1 MNIPLLLL
9 VIALAYLLGS
19 IATAVWV
26 GKIFHKVDVRE
37 HGSGNAGTTNVI
49 RVLGWKT
56 GVPVLLVDVMKG
68 WVAAMLPVFLNMADQ
83 GSAMLTNYQIIAGL
97 ATVAGHIY
105 PVFAGFRGGKGV
117 ATIFG
122 VLLAIHPLVT
132 ISCFGVFLCVFLLSG
147 YVSLGS
153 MSGGIS
159 FPVLLF
165 FFFDTPSVYLK
176 IFSVVVALTLLYT
189 HRTNIGRLL
198 KGEESKLIKPRSS
211 KNK

>member
-1 MNIPLLLL
+1 MNTPLLLL
-9 VIALAYLLGS
+9 VIALAYLIGS

-26 GKIFHKVDVRE
+26 GKIFHNVDVRE

-56 GVPVLLVDVMKG
+56 GVPVLLIDVLKG
-68 WVAAMLPVFLNMADQ
+68 WVAAMLPVFLNMADK
-83 GSAMLTNYQIIAGL
+83 GSAMLTNYQIVAGL
-97 ATVAGHIY
+97 ATVIGHVY

-132 ISCFGVFLCVFLLSG
+132 ISCFGVFLSVFLISG

-153 MSGGIS
+153 MTGGIS

-176 IFSVVVALTLLYT
+176 IFSVVVALALLFT
-189 HRTNIGRLL
+189 HRQNISRLL
-198 KGEESKLIKPRSS
+198 KGEESKLIRPRSS
-211 KNK
+211 KIK

>member
-1 MNIPLLLL
+1 MNLPLLLL
-9 VIALAYLLGS
+9 VVVLAYLLGS

-26 GKIFHKVDVRE
+26 GKIFHKTDVRD
-37 HGSGNAGTTNVI
+37 HGSGNAGATNVI

-56 GVPVLLVDVMKG
+56 GVPVLLIDVLKG
-68 WVAAMLPVFLNMADQ
+68 WVGTMLPVFLNMAGE

-97 ATVAGHIY
+97 ATVVGHIY

-132 ISCFGVFLCVFLLSG
+132 ISCFGVFLCVFLVSG

-153 MSGGIS
+153 MTAGIS
-159 FPVLLF
+159 FPVFLF

-176 IFSVVVALTLLYT
+176 IFSVIVAAALLYT
-189 HRTNIGRLL
+189 HRKNIKRLL
-198 KGEESKLIKPRSS
+198 KGEESKLIKPRSQRT
-211 KNK
+211 K

>member
-1 MNIPLLLL
+1 MNLPLLLL
-9 VIALAYLLGS
+9 VIALAYLIGS

-26 GKIFHKVDVRE
+26 GKIFHKIDVRE
-37 HGSGNAGTTNVI
+37 HGSGNAGATNVI

-56 GVPVLLVDVMKG
+56 GVPVLLVDVLKG

-83 GSAMLTNYQIIAGL
+83 GSAVLTNYQIVAGL
-97 ATVAGHIY
+97 ATVVGHIY

-132 ISCFGVFLCVFLLSG
+132 ISCFGVFLCVFLISG

-153 MSGGIS
+153 ITAGIS

-165 FFFDTPSVYLK
+165 FFFDTPSVFLK
-176 IFSVVVALTLLYT
+176 VFSVVVAVALLFT
-189 HRTNIGRLL
+189 HRKNIVRLL
-198 KGEESKLIKPRSS
+198 KGEESKLIRSRSS
-211 KNK
+211 KPD